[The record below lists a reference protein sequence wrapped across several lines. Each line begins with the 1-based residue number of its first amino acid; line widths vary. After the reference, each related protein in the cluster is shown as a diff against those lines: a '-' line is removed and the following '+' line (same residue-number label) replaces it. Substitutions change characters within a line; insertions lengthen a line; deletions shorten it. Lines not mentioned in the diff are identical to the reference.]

1 MIQQNKIPLPIALP
15 NPQSY
20 PKYQMLFYAFS
31 SWRLLVYNELNLN
44 IDFHGVLYFDMKWK
58 EEKNLLSNIPQ
69 PHDKYS

>member
-44 IDFHGVLYFDMKWK
+44 IDFHGVLYFDM
-58 EEKNLLSNIPQ
+58 E
-69 PHDKYS
+69 